1 MANELSKRE
10 QWGTRAGFIL
20 ATTGSA
26 VGLGNLWKFP
36 YIAFENHGG
45 AFVLVY
51 LFCICLVG
59 LPIMVSEILLGKK
72 TNLNPIGAFA
82 ALRHKSWWPIVGW
95 MGLAASFILLSY
107 YAVIAGWTL
116 EYTLKALF
124 SAFKDMSLSNAGNTF
139 TDFLANPYKQI
150 GWHFI
155 FMALTVIIIL
165 AGVTKGIER
174 WSKIIMP
181 LLLLLLFVLM
191 IYSLSTGA
199 TVKALKFLFRPN
211 FADLT
216 PHAILEAM
224 GHAFFTLSI
233 GAGVLLTFGSY
244 LPRGANILRSSVVI
258 TILDTLIALMAC
270 LVMYPIVFVENLTP
284 EDLKSI
290 GLIFISLPTIFAKL
304 PGGNIIGILFFV
316 LVAFAALSSTIS
328 ILEVVVACT
337 MDQLKWKRRTA
348 TLVTGFAIF
357 LFGIPSALS
366 NGAVGWI
373 SAIKLLPKGGR
384 WLNWLDSF
392 DYLVSNWLL
401 PLSGLLIALFVGWA
415 LTRRERLGE
424 FLPHQIKYVTVWT
437 FILKFV
443 SPVLVL
449 LVLLNKIGIITL

>member
-1 MANELSKRE
+1 MANEPSKRE
-10 QWGTRAGFIL
+10 YWGSRTGFIL
-20 ATTGSA
+20 AATGSA

-36 YIAFENHGG
+36 YIAFENNGG

-51 LFCICLVG
+51 LFCIFIVG
-59 LPIMVSEILLGKK
+59 FPIMVSEILIGKK

-82 ALRHKSWWPIVGW
+82 TLRKKSWWPIVGW
-95 MGLAASFILLSY
+95 MGLISAFILLSY

-124 SAFKDMSLSNAGNTF
+124 GTFKGMSIEDAGNTF
-139 TDFLANPYKQI
+139 TDFLANPYKQV

-174 WSKIIMP
+174 WSKIMMP
-181 LLLLLLFVLM
+181 VLLVLLLILM
-191 IYSLSTGA
+191 VYSLSTGA
-199 TVKALKFLFRPN
+199 ATKALKFLFRPN
-211 FADLT
+211 FSDLT

-224 GHAFFTLSI
+224 GHAFFTLSV
-233 GAGVLLTFGSY
+233 GVGVMLTYGSY
-244 LPRGANILRSSVVI
+244 LPRGANILKSSVAI
-258 TILDTLIALMAC
+258 TILDTLIAIMAC
-270 LVMYPIVFVENLTP
+270 LVMYPIVFAENLTP

-304 PGGNIIGILFFV
+304 PGGSIIGVLFFI

-337 MDQLKWKRRTA
+337 MDQLKWKRKTA
-348 TLVTGFAIF
+348 TYITGFAIF

-373 SAIKLLPKGGR
+373 SKIKLLPKGGQ
-384 WLNWLDSF
+384 WLNWLASF
-392 DYLVSNWLL
+392 DYLVSNWLM
-401 PLSGLLIALFVGWA
+401 PLGGLLIALFVGWA

-424 FLPHQIKYVTVWT
+424 FLPHQIKYVTIWT
-437 FILKFV
+437 FLLKYIA
-443 SPVLVL
+443 PVLVL
-449 LVLLNKIGIITL
+449 LVLLNKIGVITL